1 LPFLKGV
8 NIAKSVIF
16 NVDPPQDASL
26 FDDANA
32 RHYSTSSQV
41 HLRVSDGLDDLDET
55 VSLDPAGDSRL
66 NSFSASPDQVPI
78 LPKVTNIVYKYL

>member
-1 LPFLKGV
+1 
-8 NIAKSVIF
+8 
-16 NVDPPQDASL
+16 
-26 FDDANA
+26 
-32 RHYSTSSQV
+32 V